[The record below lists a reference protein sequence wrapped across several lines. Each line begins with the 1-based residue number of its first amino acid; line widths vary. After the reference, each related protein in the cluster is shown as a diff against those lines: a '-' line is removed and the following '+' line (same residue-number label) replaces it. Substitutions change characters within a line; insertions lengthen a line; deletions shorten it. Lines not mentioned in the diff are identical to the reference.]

1 MDTKTFNQTHELDRQ
16 TRRGV
21 RANPKTADALP
32 KDSARTGDGEIF
44 DSSKTYY
51 FFDGET
57 RQIRQSTGLRQ
68 IETLYLGSFGLR
80 VVEISKL
87 RTNRNDAIGD
97 DQQFLRNRIAEHETR
112 IAEFESEKT

>member
-1 MDTKTFNQTHELDRQ
+1 MNTKTFNKDFEIDNQ

-21 RANPKTADALP
+21 RARPKTAAALP
-32 KDSARTGDGEIF
+32 KESARTGDGEIF
-44 DSSKTYY
+44 EAAKVY
-51 FFDGET
+51 FFFDEST
-57 RQIRQSTGLRQ
+57 RKVRPTNGLRQ

-87 RTNRNDAIGD
+87 RNNRNDALADG
-97 DQQFLRNRIAEHETR
+97 QQFLKNRISELEAQ